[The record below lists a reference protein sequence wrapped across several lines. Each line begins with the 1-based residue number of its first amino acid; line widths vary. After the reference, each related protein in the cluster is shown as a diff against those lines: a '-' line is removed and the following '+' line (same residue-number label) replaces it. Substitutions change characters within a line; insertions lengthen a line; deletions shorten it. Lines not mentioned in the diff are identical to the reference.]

1 MPRSIENRRECHSDW
16 HSSRCQGRSFENSR
30 EPGLLPLPLVPRLAD
45 LALERDHLFLQFVL
59 CCLQRA
65 ILRLDL
71 RQHLVERV
79 GQPPLPRRR
88 RPS

>member
-1 MPRSIENRRECHSDW
+1 MCRF
-16 HSSRCQGRSFENSR
+16 GTFT
-30 EPGLLPLPLVPRLAD
+30 LAD
-45 LALERDHLFLQFVL
+45 LALKRVHLFLQFVL

-79 GQPPLPRRR
+79 GQDADLVAADLCLPERNSRGR
-88 RPS
+88 SAMVRACLGKAQESDW